1 MKLVKLALTAAVVA
15 AASSV
20 NAMQVASYSW
30 EDGKSVMT
38 SHNSK
43 GMNYENIKD
52 ASAARSG
59 EHALLVQDLSHSRGT
74 PNATL
79 AWVHGL
85 KDGDTITASF
95 WVKDDSPKKAPSVRI
110 WAHYTGDKV
119 TQFKRDFFYPR
130 DKKQPTLKHN
140 TAYSAGNGWEKMSV
154 TYSFNSFVIS
164 ENKGL
169 AIEVRFYDSK
179 SAPTGEV
186 LIDDITVATSSA
198 TATIEFAG
206 VSEVP
211 VPAAAWLFGSAILGL
226 ATVKRRK

>member
-30 EDGKSVMT
+30 EDGKSVIT
-38 SHNSK
+38 SYNSK

-52 ASAARSG
+52 ASAARTG
-59 EHALLVQDLSHSRGT
+59 EHALLVQDLSHTKDT
-74 PNATL
+74 PNATI

-110 WAHYTGDKV
+110 WSHYTKNGDVNK
-119 TQFKRDFFYPR
+119 YAGSY
-130 DKKQPTLKHN
+130 KQKSP
-140 TAYSAGNGWEKMSV
+140 YSSGNGWEKLSA
-154 TYSFNSFVIS
+154 TYTFQADS
-164 ENKGL
+164 KGRDGL

-211 VPAAAWLFGSAILGL
+211 VPAAVWLFGSAILGL
-226 ATVKRRK
+226 ATIKRRK